1 MFKTKVIEETIYK
14 LSDLLDELQM
24 LVRSTFDRSYWV
36 IAEIVSVSEAKNG
49 HLYLEIAEKEND
61 LLQAKIR
68 ANIWSNAKK
77 RILSEFEYATNQ
89 TLKKGMKVLVNVTI
103 DFHAVFGLSLN
114 ILDIDPNF
122 SLGEIERQKQATLL
136 RLEQEGL
143 IDFNKQHVLPP
154 VIQSIAIIS
163 SESAAGYQDFMK
175 QLIDNQHNYKF
186 QTSLFQ
192 STMQGETAANS
203 IIQALDEIENAKT
216 YFDIVVLIRGGGSS
230 LDLSCFDEYSLAAR
244 IAQSHFPV
252 FTGIGHER
260 DLSIADRV
268 AHTHLK
274 TPTAV
279 AEYIIAHNRSFED
292 TLDLLGDEI
301 NQFASNLIEDS
312 KQDMRQM
319 SRSLHLLAQNK
330 MNRHAQALIHQYHN
344 YQQVVKARI
353 AKEDF
358 GVYKIKLA
366 LKHNLKNMLHL
377 FERNHI
383 QILKD
388 LIKQSENMLNKHQE
402 KTQLIS
408 KSIKNKSQIHL
419 RTKTQILT
427 QMEHLIQLAD
437 PKHILKKGFSI
448 TRVNGKLVRRLDDL
462 DEKTILITEICDG
475 KIESILTKTYKNEQE
490 NNLQ

>member
-1 MFKTKVIEETIYK
+1 
-14 LSDLLDELQM
+14 M

-36 IAEIVSVSEAKNG
+36 IAEVVSVSEAKNG

-103 DFHAVFGLSLN
+103 DFHTVFGLSLN

-175 QLIDNQHNYKF
+175 QLIDNQLKYTF

-192 STMQGETAANS
+192 ATMQGETAANS
-203 IIQALDEIENAKT
+203 MIQALDEIENAT
-216 YFDIVVLIRGGGSS
+216 EHFDIVVLIRGGGSS
-230 LDLSCFDEYSLAAR
+230 LDLSCFDAYSLSAR
-244 IAQSHFPV
+244 IAQSQFPV

-292 TLDLLGDEI
+292 ALDLLGNEI
-301 NQFASNLIEDS
+301 NQYASNLIEDS
-312 KQDMRQM
+312 KQDLSQM

-330 MNRHAQALIHQYHN
+330 MNRHTQALIHQYHN
-344 YQQVVKARI
+344 YQHVVNARI

-358 GVYKIKLA
+358 VAYKIKLA
-366 LKHNLKNMLHL
+366 LKHNLKNKLQRQA
-377 FERNHI
+377 RNHD

-388 LIKQSENMLNKHQE
+388 LMKQSDNILNKHLE
-402 KTQLIS
+402 KTQMIS
-408 KSIKNKSQIHL
+408 KSIIKKSQINL
-419 RTKTQILT
+419 RSKSQILA
-427 QMEHLIQLAD
+427 QMEQLIHLAD
-437 PKHILKKGFSI
+437 PKQILRKGFSI
-448 TRVNGKLVRRLDDL
+448 TRVNGKLLRSV
-462 DEKTILITEICDG
+462 DEVNEKSILITEICDG
-475 KIESILTKTYKNEQE
+475 KIESKLTKTYKNEQE
-490 NNLQ
+490 NNL